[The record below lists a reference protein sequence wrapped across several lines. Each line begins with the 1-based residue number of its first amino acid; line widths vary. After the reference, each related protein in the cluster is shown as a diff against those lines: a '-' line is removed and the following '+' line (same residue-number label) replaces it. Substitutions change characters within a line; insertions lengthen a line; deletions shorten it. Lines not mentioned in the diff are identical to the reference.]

1 MSAESFEVRP
11 DGGRALSSTDAAVY
25 GEDTIFWNVDTQY
38 DFMRPDGKLPVGGGD
53 GAEDIEDALAAVTEK
68 AREKGI
74 RVVNTADYHNQ
85 DSNEFS
91 EDPDFQ
97 ETFSPHC
104 IAGSEGADYVPATQ
118 PENAMELDWRE
129 EADRAEVMD
138 HEGDF
143 VLYKDAFDVFAGE
156 PESPH
161 ADELVE
167 TLDPN
172 RAVVYGV
179 ATDVCVEYA
188 VEGLLDRGVEV
199 YVVEDAVKGIDPEA
213 SDDAVSRWSDR
224 GAEIGTV
231 EDLDRYLEGGD
242 L

>member
-1 MSAESFEVRP
+1 MSAESFEMRT
-11 DGGRALSSTDAAVY
+11 DGGSIPDNSAAAY

-38 DFMRPDGKLPVGGGD
+38 DFMRPDGKLPVGEGK
-53 GAEDIEDALAAVTEK
+53 GAEDIEDALAQVTQT
-68 AREKGI
+68 ARANDI

-85 DSNEFS
+85 DSAEFS
-91 EDPDFQ
+91 EEPDFQ
-97 ETFSPHC
+97 ETFPPHC
-104 IAGSEGADYVPATQ
+104 LAGSEGAEYVPATQ
-118 PENAMELDWRE
+118 PENPLEIDWRD
-129 EADRAEVMD
+129 EADWAEVVS

-167 TLDPN
+167 TLDPDQ
-172 RAVVYGV
+172 AVIYGV
-179 ATDVCVEYA
+179 ATDVCVDYA
-188 VEGLLDRGVEV
+188 VEGLMDQGVDV

-213 SDDAVSRWSDR
+213 SEDAINRWDEK
-224 GAEIGTV
+224 GATIGST
-231 EDLDRYLEGGD
+231 EGLNEYLESGA

>member
-11 DGGRALSSTDAAVY
+11 DGGSIVDDAIAAY

-38 DFMRPDGKLPVGGGD
+38 DFMRPDGKLPVGEGN
-53 GAEDIEDALAAVTEK
+53 GAEDIEDALAEVTEI
-68 AREKGI
+68 AREKDI
-74 RVVNTADYHNQ
+74 RVVNTADHHNQ
-85 DSNEFS
+85 DSAEFS

-97 ETFSPHC
+97 ETFPPHC
-104 IAGSEGADYVPATQ
+104 LADSEGAEYVPATQ
-118 PENAMELDWRE
+118 PENPLELDWRD
-129 EADRAEVMD
+129 EADWSKVMN

-161 ADELVE
+161 AEDLVE
-167 TLDPN
+167 TLDPD

-179 ATDVCVEYA
+179 ATDVCVDYA
-188 VEGLLDRGVEV
+188 IEGLMDQGVEV
-199 YVVEDAVKGIDPEA
+199 YVVEDATKGIDPEA
-213 SDDAVSRWSDR
+213 SKDSIQKWSEN
-224 GAEIGTV
+224 GATIGST
-231 EDLDRYLEGGD
+231 DGLSDYLESDG

>member
-1 MSAESFEVRP
+1 MSAESFEVLP
-11 DGGRALSSTDAAVY
+11 DGGSTPESSAAAY
-25 GEDTIFWNVDTQY
+25 GDDTIFWNVDTQY

-53 GAEDIEDALAAVTEK
+53 GAEDIEDALAEVTQT
-68 AREKGI
+68 ARANGI

-85 DSNEFS
+85 DSGEFS

-97 ETFSPHC
+97 ETFPPHC
-104 IAGSEGADYVPATQ
+104 LAGSEGAEYIPATE

-129 EADRAEVMD
+129 EADWGEAMD

-161 ADELVE
+161 AEELVE
-167 TLDPN
+167 TLDPD

-179 ATDVCVEYA
+179 ATDVCVDYA
-188 VEGLLDRGVEV
+188 VEGLLDQGVDV

-213 SDDAVSRWSDR
+213 SEESVSRWEDR
-224 GAEIGTV
+224 GAEIGST
-231 EDLDRYLEGGD
+231 EGLDRYLEGGI

>member
-1 MSAESFEVRP
+1 MSGTEMRT
-11 DGGRALSSTDAAVY
+11 DGGRASSSGEIAAY

-38 DFMRPDGKLPVGGGD
+38 DFMRPDGKLPVGEGD

-68 AREKGI
+68 ARQNDI
-74 RVVNTADYHNQ
+74 RVVNTADYHNE
-85 DSNEFS
+85 DSDEFS
-91 EDPDFQ
+91 SDPDFQ
-97 ETFSPHC
+97 KTFPPHC
-104 IAGSEGADYVPATQ
+104 LADSEGANYVPATE
-118 PENAMELDWRE
+118 PENPLELDWRE
-129 EADRAEVMD
+129 SPDWAEVMD

-167 TLDPN
+167 TLDHD

-179 ATDVCVEYA
+179 ATDVCVDHA
-188 VEGLLDRGVEV
+188 VEGLLERGVDV

-213 SDDAVSRWSDR
+213 SEEAIDRWNGK
-224 GAEIGTV
+224 GAEIGEV
-231 EDLDRYLEGGD
+231 QGLDSYLEGD
-242 L
+242 SL

>member
-1 MSAESFEVRP
+1 MSAESFEMRT
-11 DGGRALSSTDAAVY
+11 DGGSIPDESAAAY

-38 DFMRPDGKLPVGGGD
+38 DFMRPDGNLPVDGGN
-53 GAEDIEDALAAVTEK
+53 GAEDIEEALAEVTQA
-68 AREKGI
+68 ARANDI

-85 DSNEFS
+85 DSAEFS

-97 ETFSPHC
+97 ETFPPHC
-104 IAGSEGADYVPATQ
+104 LADSEGAEYVPATQ
-118 PENAMELDWRE
+118 PENPLEIDWRDD
-129 EADRAEVMD
+129 ADWAEVVS

-161 ADELVE
+161 AEELVE
-167 TLDPN
+167 TLDPD

-179 ATDVCVEYA
+179 ATDVCVDYA
-188 VEGLLDRGVEV
+188 VGGLRDQGVEV

-213 SDDAVSRWSDR
+213 SGKAIDRWAEKGARIGSAEGLSD
-224 GAEIGTV
+224 
-231 EDLDRYLEGGD
+231 YLESDD

>member
-11 DGGRALSSTDAAVY
+11 DGGSTPESSAAAY
-25 GEDTIFWNVDTQY
+25 GDDTIFWNVDTQY

-68 AREKGI
+68 AREKDI

-85 DSNEFS
+85 DSAEFS

-97 ETFSPHC
+97 ETFPPHC
-104 IAGSEGADYVPATQ
+104 LSGSEGAEYVPATET
-118 PENAMELDWRE
+118 ENAMELDWRE
-129 EADRAEVMD
+129 EADWAEVMD

-143 VLYKDAFDVFAGE
+143 VLYKDAFDVFAGK

-167 TLDPN
+167 TLDPD

-179 ATDVCVEYA
+179 ATDVCVDYA
-188 VEGLLDRGVEV
+188 VEGLLDQGVDV

-213 SDDAVSRWSDR
+213 SEESVSRWEDK
-224 GAEIGTV
+224 GAEIGST
-231 EDLDRYLEGGD
+231 EGLNEYLEGGA